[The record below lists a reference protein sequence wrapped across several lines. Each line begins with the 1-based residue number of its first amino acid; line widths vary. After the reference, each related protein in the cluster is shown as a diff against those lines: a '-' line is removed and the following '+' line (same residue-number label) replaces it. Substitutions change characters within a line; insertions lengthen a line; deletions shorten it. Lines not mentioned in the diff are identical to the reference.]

1 MLIRHYD
8 PEAWLNEIAGLIH
21 KPRVRLAK
29 VPTRHHGILAWATY
43 VSASYRP
50 TPGGNDVNELL
61 WFCGNAVPE
70 NTAVVERAVEE
81 RLEYLEQ
88 RLKVLGCQATG
99 GRFLTELEA
108 AT

>member
-8 PEAWLNEIAGLIH
+8 PEAWLNEVADLLH

-43 VSASYRP
+43 VSASYRIA
-50 TPGGNDVNELL
+50 PGTSDVNELL
-61 WFCGNAVPE
+61 WFCGNATPE
-70 NTAVVERAVEE
+70 NTAAVERAVEE

-88 RLKVLGCQATG
+88 RLKVLGCATAG
-99 GRFLTELEA
+99 GRFLTELEPA
-108 AT
+108 M